1 MLLCCAVPLLPPCT
15 LLCSSFASCGCVS
28 LCRCQLFLA
37 HLAEQAT
44 ELGLTVSWSLPLDR
58 PLPLQTS
65 SSLLYVQMQPLAYL
79 VVGVAEGLVDH
90 AHLLQLAPTFT
101 LPQSSVDT
109 GDASPQSFY
118 TATSLME
125 LDTATL
131 QTQRLRAILGQ
142 CI

>member
-1 MLLCCAVPLLPPCT
+1 MLLCYAVPLLPPCT
-15 LLCSSFASCGCVS
+15 LLCRSFATSLCS

-125 LDTATL
+125 LNTATL